1 MLNALFFN
9 KIILCDAGVGIG
21 KTHAYL
27 VACLLWR
34 QFGPFFE
41 NRPITISTSSISLQ
55 EAIVRD
61 YLPWFSDILLR
72 HGILT
77 RPLNVVVRKGKQH
90 FVCDMRL
97 AERQSQLAEGGRSSR
112 LRLLNQ
118 CTRHYDLDAVPGLS
132 GYDRRL
138 ICVPVSCP
146 KTCEG
151 YGICQ
156 YHQFVLGS
164 MNDAVDIQICNHNYL
179 LADASHR
186 LNDQRPLLQD
196 CGVLI
201 VDEAHKL
208 PEAARQM
215 DSFSLSFLSIF
226 FIIPST
232 GSTGRWTAAREGA
245 RASDP
250 PAAST

>member
-9 KIILCDAGVGIG
+9 KILLCDAGVGIG
-21 KTHAYL
+21 KTYAYL

-34 QFGPFFE
+34 QFEPFFE

-61 YLPWFSDILLR
+61 YLPRLSDILLR
-72 HGILT
+72 YGILD
-77 RPLNVVVRKGKQH
+77 RPLNVVIRKGKQH

-97 AERQSQLAEGGRSSR
+97 AERQAQLAEGGRSSR

-156 YHQFVLGS
+156 YHQFVRGS

-186 LNDQRPLLQD
+186 LNGQRPLLQD

-215 DSFSLSFLSIF
+215 DSFSLSLQDIRIF
-226 FIIPST
+226 SVK
-232 GSTGRWTAAREGA
+232 EGEQKFESHTDSLINYI
-245 RASDP
+245 RY
-250 PAAST
+250 

>member
-1 MLNALFFN
+1 M
-9 KIILCDAGVGIG
+9 
-21 KTHAYL
+21 
-27 VACLLWR
+27 
-34 QFGPFFE
+34 
-41 NRPITISTSSISLQ
+41 
-55 EAIVRD
+55 
-61 YLPWFSDILLR
+61 
-72 HGILT
+72 
-77 RPLNVVVRKGKQH
+77 VVRKGKQH

-97 AERQSQLAEGGRSSR
+97 AERQARLAESGKSSR

-156 YHQFVLGS
+156 YHQFVRGS
-164 MNDAVDIQICNHNYL
+164 MNKAVDIQICNHNYL

-215 DSFSLSFLSIF
+215 DSFSLSLQDIF
-226 FIIPST
+226 ALTDLLEKDRLTFHAQRLRDS
-232 GSTGRWTAAREGA
+232 ARSLWNALEHQ
-245 RASDP
+245 P
-250 PAAST
+250 EWN